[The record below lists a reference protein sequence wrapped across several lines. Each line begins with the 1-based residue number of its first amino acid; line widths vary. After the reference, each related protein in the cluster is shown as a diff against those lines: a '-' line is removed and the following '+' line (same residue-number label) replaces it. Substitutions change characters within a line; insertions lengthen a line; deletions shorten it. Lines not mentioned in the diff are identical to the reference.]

1 MTQCAMMAS
10 PAAPSSTELAESL
23 IPDDPP
29 VVALMA
35 EVDAILCAAEAP
47 DRQRPTPPVI
57 GCALPGPRC
66 AGRPC
71 QKQATPRRHQPV
83 RRVDP
88 LQRSPPTVIEPNAE
102 PNVKDSQR
110 NSVEVR

>member
-1 MTQCAMMAS
+1 MTQCAMMGP

-23 IPDDPP
+23 SLDDPS

-57 GCALPGPRC
+57 GCALREPRC
-66 AGRPC
+66 AGRSC
-71 QKQATPRRHQPV
+71 QKQATPPRNQPV

-88 LQRSPPTVIEPNAE
+88 LQRSPPTVIDTERRAQC
-102 PNVKDSQR
+102 QR
-110 NSVEVR
+110 QPT

>member
-10 PAAPSSTELAESL
+10 PAAPGSTELAESL
-23 IPDDPP
+23 ILDDLS

-35 EVDAILCAAEAP
+35 EVDAIPCAAEAP
-47 DRQRPTPPVI
+47 HRHRPTPPVI

-66 AGRPC
+66 AGRSC
-71 QKQATPRRHQPV
+71 QKQATPPRNQPV

-88 LQRSPPTVIEPNAE
+88 LQRSPPIVIDTERR
-102 PNVKDSQR
+102 D
-110 NSVEVR
+110 